1 MASVYQLNLDL
12 HTTQSNYALPITAED
27 TDRELW
33 VSFSDGGRP
42 VSLEGVTA
50 IMTINW
56 TPPEMSEGDPF
67 GQSDKLE
74 IKDGSYAVVS
84 LDKFQCNY
92 PGEYLCEIDLAKGGK
107 NVASP
112 KFTLLAAH
120 RLKSYGGN
128 VPDSVTNNFLTLISD
143 TNTAKDAATSA
154 AGLANGAA
162 DYANDAG
169 DKANTA
175 ADEAKTAK
183 EEIER
188 AAAEGRFDGEK
199 GEDGADGKNAYEY
212 ARDGGYQGTEEEFAA
227 KLASGYPVLSVNG
240 HYGNVKLDAEDV
252 GARPDTWTP
261 TASEVGARPDDWMPT
276 AADVGARP
284 ATWMPSYSDV
294 GAEKAGNVATHN
306 TNAAAHNDI
315 RLLIASLSERIN
327 AVLDSDDTTLDELS
341 EIVAVIKANTTII
354 EAITTGKV
362 NVTDIIDNLTTNV
375 KDKPLS
381 AAQGVA
387 LKALI
392 DALTTGKLDATE
404 LSNAINTALAQAK
417 ASGEFDGADG
427 KTPYIQNGYWYIDG
441 VNTNVKAEGKD
452 GVNGETPLKGKDY
465 WTPTDKKE
473 IISEVNDNIAE
484 TLENLKTLPYGGSK
498 EWLEANG
505 DITQLY
511 QIDGYVW
518 GYIESDGWTR
528 SNTQF
533 LVVSSESQMTNAGGT
548 EYLLRSGNTGTVYS
562 YTEASG
568 DVDIPVYD
576 SKPETANEGDII
588 AVGGR
593 KYRASLTSKQVPN
606 FTDLAHTFEPNR
618 LNSSGVIVT
627 DTSKPTARACADYI
641 GLIKKGDVIRIN
653 GIDLTTLNVAI
664 YSSSKAILSS
674 SKLANGSYYT
684 NVSVTTTGAEFTVN
698 YGYDAYFRFSG
709 YPVGSTDDIICTINE
724 PIEYKTVTTVVWTDI
739 GEYNP
744 PVEAG
749 WSATEETYSVIDS
762 LSATA
767 NSDDS
772 AVYSGDGY
780 VYAYIA
786 GADWMQ
792 MSKYTPQ
799 TVDKQLSDTSAN
811 AVQNKVVTAAINEVK
826 ETANTNAEKIID
838 LQNKVEGLNGSTSS
852 EAVTIPSYWET
863 EVTDKTAL
871 VKELQTAGGKDCVSF
886 AWASD
891 THIPDNDRGSGD
903 TANTGGRTNDIGKV
917 MAKMLDNCEIPFALI
932 TGDINTRASCSTEE
946 KLVETQA
953 SIPEHLAPLWG
964 TDRLLIALGNHDGA
978 YGDSSG
984 YYKKQFSPERMWQ
997 IFFRGQA
1004 LDFRRVFSEDGLY
1017 YYVDNIPQKTRFIV
1031 LNSHFAGEYR
1041 VDNNGFAV
1049 NNRFATSCYGQAQ
1062 LDWLANVALDMPEGY
1077 SAIITAHAPLNI
1089 GYTVDAEQVIGIIN
1103 AYCNKTAFSG
1113 SYTAGVNGWSNS
1125 TINVDF
1131 TNAKGDIIA
1140 FFAGHVHWDKVD
1152 TTTMARPIITIIA
1165 AGAPVNTHQMVEGEI
1180 ASTRTFGTATET
1192 SFDVVTINKATRK
1205 IYCVRVG
1212 GAADRFENSTRVI
1225 DY

>member
-1 MASVYQLNLDL
+1 MFEKITEAEINERSMANVS
-12 HTTQSNYALPITAED
+12 TTPNRPTAFGESKMDAQALKLRF
-27 TDRELW
+27 DRLGRYLAGRINEI
-33 VSFSDGGRP
+33 FAGISDG
-42 VSLEGVTA
+42 
-50 IMTINW
+50 N
-56 TPPEMSEGDPF
+56 
-67 GQSDKLE
+67 
-74 IKDGSYAVVS
+74 
-84 LDKFQCNY
+84 
-92 PGEYLCEIDLAKGGK
+92 LAKTVK
-107 NVASP
+107 IV
-112 KFTLLAAH
+112 
-120 RLKSYGGN
+120 
-128 VPDSVTNNFLTLISD
+128 
-143 TNTAKDAATSA
+143 
-154 AGLANGAA
+154 
-162 DYANDAG
+162 
-169 DKANTA
+169 
-175 ADEAKTAK
+175 E
-183 EEIER
+183 
-188 AAAEGRFDGEK
+188 EK
-199 GEDGADGKNAYEY
+199 GEETIEYSLAEFILKMIEGDLTQINVKVPEGTQRLDVICNQVLRWQNEIKTGDFADETVVVQGVTIRQFYEEFKKLEETGQGKPGEPGKSAYDY
-212 ARDGGYQGTEEEFAA
+212 AVEGGYQGTEEEFAK
-227 KLASGYPVLSVNG
+227 KLATEYPSKVSQLENDEGYITASDAPVQTVNG
-240 HYGNVKLDAEDV
+240 KAGNVSL
-252 GARPDTWTP
+252 
-261 TASEVGARPDDWMPT
+261 S

-284 ATWMPSYSDV
+284 NTWMPSYSDV
-294 GAEKAGNVATHN
+294 NADKAGTAQSLVSGHN
-306 TNAAAHNDI
+306 TSTDSHNDI
-315 RLLIASLSERIN
+315 RLELQRLAGIIAD
-327 AVLDSDDTTLDELS
+327 VLDSDDTTLDEMH

-392 DALTTGKLDATE
+392 DALQSGKLNASE
-404 LSNAINTALAQAK
+404 LSTAINTALAQAK
-417 ASGEFDGADG
+417 ASGKFDGADG
-427 KTPYIQNGYWYIDG
+427 STP
-441 VNTNVKAEGKD
+441 A
-452 GVNGETPLKGKDY
+452 KGTDY
-465 WTPTDKKE
+465 WTPEDKKE
-473 IISEVNDNIAE
+473 ITAEANELIAD
-484 TLENLKTLPYGGSK
+484 TLENLNTLPYGGSK

-518 GYIESDGWTR
+518 GYIESDGWTKSGTR
-528 SNTQF
+528 F
-533 LVVSSESQMTNAGGT
+533 LVVSSESEMTNAGGT
-548 EYLLRSGNTGTVYS
+548 EYLLRSGDEGTVYS

-593 KYRASLTSKQVPN
+593 KYRASLGSKQVPN
-606 FTDLAHTFEPNR
+606 WKKNYAAPSLTSEWLHDTR
-618 LNSSGVIVT
+618 LNSSNVT
-627 DTSKPTARACADYI
+627 GCP
-641 GLIKKGDVIRIN
+641 GM
-653 GIDLTTLNVAI
+653 
-664 YSSSKAILSS
+664 
-674 SKLANGSYYT
+674 
-684 NVSVTTTGAEFTVN
+684 TTTN
-698 YGYDAYFRFSG
+698 YIDTTSDSDVVRVANFNLDAKVSGCDAAVSIYKQNSKDLCNSRMVTRSSPHFISEVDGIYTFKGYEGYIRFCG
-709 YPVGSTDDIICTINE
+709 VPTNGDENVIITINDE
-724 PIEYKTVTTVVWTDI
+724 ISYRTETTIIWTDI
-739 GEYNP
+739 GEYIP

-749 WSATEETYSVIDS
+749 WNATDETYSVIDS
-762 LSATA
+762 LSTTA
-767 NSDDS
+767 NSGDS
-772 AVYSGDGY
+772 AVYSVDGY

-792 MSKYTPQ
+792 MSKHTPQ
-799 TVDKQLSDTSAN
+799 TVDTQLSDTSAN

-838 LQNKVEGLNGSTSS
+838 LQNKVEGLNGGTSS
-852 EAVTIPSYWET
+852 EVVTIPSYWET
-863 EVTDKTAL
+863 EVTGKTAL

-917 MAKMLDNCEIPFALI
+917 MAKMLDNCEIPFAVI
-932 TGDINTRASCSTEE
+932 TGDVNTRASYSTEAG
-946 KLVETQA
+946 LVEAQA
-953 SIPEHLAPLWG
+953 SMPEHLAPLWG
-964 TDRLLIALGNHDGA
+964 TDRLLMALGNHDGA

-984 YYKKQFSPERMWQ
+984 YYKKQFPPERMWQ

-1089 GYTVDAEQVIGIIN
+1089 GYTVDAEQIIGIIN
-1103 AYCNKTAFSG
+1103 AYCNKTTFSG

-1165 AGAPVNTHQMVEGEI
+1165 AGAPVNTHQMSEGEV